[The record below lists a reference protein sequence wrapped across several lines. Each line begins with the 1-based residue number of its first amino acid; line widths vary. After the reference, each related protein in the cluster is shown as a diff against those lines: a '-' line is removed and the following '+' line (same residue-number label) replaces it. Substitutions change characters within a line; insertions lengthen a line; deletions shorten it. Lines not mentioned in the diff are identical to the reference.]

1 MLRYIFRNY
10 DQFLES
16 VRIYFAKL
24 ISSRNKNKENLN
36 LQLTPSEVLA
46 LEIKT
51 QEENLAQK
59 EDTAGKRDVTKI
71 ITYLRL
77 KQKALS
83 TTNKYIKRA
92 QDILRDEVDDSAYEA
107 LDYLKRVP
115 DNLSTIELKEIYI
128 YKAYIYELL
137 EEFEDASTSF
147 KEAIKYDKTP
157 NTLSEYK
164 EFVQRSRQV
173 LSWGKHSKK
182 FELAHST
189 ANIHKITKI
198 EDMPEVIK
206 RLENIS
212 KYYARSPKSRSLG
225 KKYFRE
231 ILKMYKIL
239 VEDNPKEYTCEY
251 IEALLD
257 GVEIFMMPA
266 TLLREVQELLKNPQ
280 DCVEARVYLLE
291 RVNELKQ
298 KSLIKKSNLF
308 L

>member
-1 MLRYIFRNY
+1 MLRYIFKNY

-16 VRIYFAKL
+16 IRIYFAK
-24 ISSRNKNKENLN
+24 IFNRKSSNVENSN

-51 QEENLAQK
+51 QEENLSQK
-59 EDTAGKRDVTKI
+59 EDTAGKKEVAKI
-71 ITYLRL
+71 ISYLRL
-77 KQKALS
+77 KQKALA
-83 TTNKYIKRA
+83 TTNRYIKRA
-92 QDILRDEVDDSAYEA
+92 QDILRDRVDDSAYEA

-115 DNLSTIELKEIYI
+115 NNLSAKEYNEIYV

-137 EEFEDASTSF
+137 KEFEEASAAF
-147 KEAIKYDKTP
+147 KESIKYDKTP

-164 EFVQRSRQV
+164 EFVQRSREV
-173 LSWGKHSKK
+173 LSWSEHSNSY
-182 FELAHST
+182 ELAHST
-189 ANIHKITKI
+189 GNIHKVTNI
-198 EDMPEVIK
+198 EDMPDVIK

-231 ILKMYKIL
+231 ILKMYKVL
-239 VEDNPKEYTCEY
+239 VEHKPKEYTCEY

-257 GVEIFMMPA
+257 GVEVFMMPP
-266 TLLREVQELLKNPQ
+266 TLLQEVQELLKNPQ

-298 KSLIKKSNLF
+298 KSFIKKSNLF
-308 L
+308 S